1 VNEESALVTP
11 EASNHEMFR
20 QTIEELDRN
29 LVTSRRGSIAALLAT
44 LVAMAGS
51 FVFATLSPNGDW
63 ETTGI
68 VDGVLFV
75 ALIFLVYTIRRHK
88 NTKAIR
94 DRLSQQLDISIKQRI
109 RAEKLYG
116 LSILDPLTGL
126 HNRRFGEERLKEE
139 IARAE
144 RNSDALAVLLLDL
157 DYFKEINDQFGHA
170 AGDLALK
177 AFSRK
182 LRKAIRAVDVPVR
195 LGGDEFLI
203 ILPEC
208 PRENVDVILSRI
220 GSPQIEFNGESITIG
235 YSVGRSHYQ
244 VCDTPETLIS
254 RADDTLYVQKA
265 DRPERKD
272 LRAGQP
278 AKSANATA
286 GTGPQGAGPV
296 GNEPVGKVVAEN
308 LPAAAAPVRTGPPP
322 YSGRPGQSVITKGA
336 SALLNELDEQA
347 EVTRMNFSGTLAD
360 PIERTVPPHK
370 RGS

>member
-1 VNEESALVTP
+1 MNEESALVTP

-29 LVTSRRGSIAALLAT
+29 LVTSRRSSIAALLAT
-44 LVAMAGS
+44 VVAMVAS
-51 FVFATLSPNGDW
+51 FVLATLSPNGDW
-63 ETTGI
+63 ETTGV

-75 ALIFLVYTIRRHK
+75 ALIFLIYTIRRHK

-157 DYFKEINDQFGHA
+157 DYFKEINDQHGHA

-220 GSPQIEFNGESITIG
+220 GSPQIEFNGETITIG

-272 LRAGQP
+272 LRAAQP
-278 AKSANATA
+278 AKSAQAPPGNSPAENAVVENSPATA
-286 GTGPQGAGPV
+286 A
-296 GNEPVGKVVAEN
+296 
-308 LPAAAAPVRTGPPP
+308 PARTGPPP
-322 YSGRPGQSVITKGA
+322 YSGRPGQSVITKGV
-336 SALLNELDEQA
+336 SALVNEPEDQKTEM
-347 EVTRMNFSGTLAD
+347 TSISFSGKLLD

>member
-1 VNEESALVTP
+1 
-11 EASNHEMFR
+11 MFR

-44 LVAMAGS
+44 VVAMVSS

-68 VDGVLFV
+68 VDGVLLV
-75 ALIFLVYTIRRHK
+75 AFIFLVYTIRRHK

-94 DRLSQQLDISIKQRI
+94 DKLSQQLDISIKQRI

-144 RNSDALAVLLLDL
+144 RNSDALALLLLDL

-220 GSPQIEFNGESITIG
+220 GSPQIEFNGETITIG

-278 AKSANATA
+278 AKSANAAAKGSTGKAPAAKGPA
-286 GTGPQGAGPV
+286 GNAPAGNPV
-296 GNEPVGKVVAEN
+296 AGNS
-308 LPAAAAPVRTGPPP
+308 PAAAAPSLRAPSPVTP
-322 YSGRPGQSVITKGA
+322 YSGKPGQGVVTKGV
-336 SALLNELDEQA
+336 SGMVNELEDQKA
-347 EVTRMNFSGTLAD
+347 EMTSISFSGTLLD
-360 PIERTVPPHK
+360 PIERTVPPQK